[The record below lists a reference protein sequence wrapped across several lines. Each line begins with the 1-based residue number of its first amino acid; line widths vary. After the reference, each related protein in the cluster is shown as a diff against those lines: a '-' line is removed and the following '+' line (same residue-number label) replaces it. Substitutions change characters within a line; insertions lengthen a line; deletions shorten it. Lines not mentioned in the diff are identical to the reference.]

1 MKKDKIYTNLGEVVS
16 AFTYRDFIYFM
27 FNLGMDYYD
36 GLNVMS
42 REEWE
47 KIFTALKE
55 NYTLYEKEKKIN
67 YRQFRANMADILNE
81 VFHKHRSAYNVMYD
95 ALISFGVGTKD
106 LKMKYLISDLEEQE
120 AMAKEFT

>member
-1 MKKDKIYTNLGEVVS
+1 MKKDKIYTSLGEVVS

-42 REEWE
+42 KEEWE

-67 YRQFRANMADILNE
+67 YRQFRANMADVLNG
-81 VFHKHRSAYNVMYD
+81 VFHKHRSSYNVMYD
-95 ALISFGVGTKD
+95 ALTSFGVGTKD